1 MYEKNRTV
9 KKKKKKKKTRNETK
23 TRDEIDEMQ
32 VASAFHFCKEQR
44 HPRGEV
50 YVCC

>member
-1 MYEKNRTV
+1 VPLIYAKKPHGG
-9 KKKKKKKKTRNETK
+9 KKKGKEK
-23 TRDEIDEMQ
+23 TRDEINEMQ